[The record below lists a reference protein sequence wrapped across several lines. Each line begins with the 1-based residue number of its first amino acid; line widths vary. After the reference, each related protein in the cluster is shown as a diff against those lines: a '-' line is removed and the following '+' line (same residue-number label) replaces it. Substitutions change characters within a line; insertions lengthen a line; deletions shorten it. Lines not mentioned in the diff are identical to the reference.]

1 MFCFEDDLNSE
12 KFALSAGLMGY
23 EGAKQGS
30 KIHGLEE
37 QVHQLYSLH
46 FV

>member
-30 KIHGLEE
+30 KMHGLKNY
-37 QVHQLYSLH
+37 QSVVHVIS
-46 FV
+46 